1 MKRVLIA
8 DSHSLFRDFLKQKLT
23 EVQIDV
29 VISQENRELQT
40 KLITSLPNLIILDMN
55 EDDSD
60 EMEFLIQ
67 KSKDTNTAPIPV
79 IITGPK
85 RDPANIAPL
94 TKYGVIKYFV
104 KPVKLDVFFN
114 AINKTLHTSLIM
126 DDTPCVLDLHR
137 NNSIIFIEI
146 ALGLN
151 REKIALMQFKLA
163 EMIENE
169 EIETP
174 KIIVMLTSLDFTFA
188 DGYNIEFLIDNILSC
203 KGVHQKNL
211 KLLSASDFVKDLV
224 EGHKEYSGVEVASN
238 LPKLLNG
245 LIDSN
250 SESQNVPDLITDQ
263 ILTAS
268 FETDDDVGS
277 LATRFTSDEMFR
289 QNTDKDG
296 SVLSLAIIDSD
307 ENNLQLTKQVFE
319 SVGAI
324 VDTYSHGQDFSDK
337 YEDGKYNLIILD
349 VFIADKTGLSLLNF
363 IKSRPYGPP
372 VIVYSPSPQ
381 KEIIAQCLKLG
392 AKSYLLKPQKP
403 EVLVKKSL
411 SILHF
416 SE

>member
-23 EVQIDV
+23 EVQIE
-29 VISQENRELQT
+29 VIVSQENRDLQT
-40 KLITSLPNLIILDMN
+40 KLITSLPNLIILDIN
-55 EDDSD
+55 EDDSE
-60 EMEFLIQ
+60 EMEFLEQ
-67 KSKDTNTAPIPV
+67 KVKDSNTASIPV

-85 RDPANIAPL
+85 RDAANIAPL
-94 TKYGVIKYFV
+94 TKYGVIKYFE

-137 NNSIIFIEI
+137 NNNIIFVEI
-146 ALGLN
+146 AQGLN

-169 EIETP
+169 SMDSP
-174 KIIVMLTSLDFTFA
+174 KIIVMLTSLDFNFT
-188 DGYNIEFLIDNILSC
+188 DGFNIEFLIDNILAC
-203 KGVHQKNL
+203 PGIHQKNL
-211 KLLSASDFVKDLV
+211 KLLSTSEFVKDLID
-224 EGHKEYSGVEVASN
+224 GHKAYSGIEVASN

-250 SESQNVPDLITDQ
+250 SETSNVPDLITDQ

-268 FETDDDVGS
+268 FETDDDIGS
-277 LATRFTSDEMFR
+277 LATRFTSDEIYS
-289 QNTDKDG
+289 TSTGKEG

-307 ENNLQLTKQVFE
+307 ENNLQFTKQIFE

-324 VDTYSHGQDFSDK
+324 VDTYTHGQDFSDK
-337 YEDGKYNLIILD
+337 YEDGKYNLVILD
-349 VFIADKTGLSLLNF
+349 VFLADKTGLSLLNF

-372 VIVYSPSPQ
+372 VIIYSPSAQ

-392 AKSYLLKPQKP
+392 AKSYILKPQKP
-403 EVLVKKSL
+403 NVLIQKSL

>member
-29 VISQENRELQT
+29 VVSQENRDLQT
-40 KLITSLPNLIILDMN
+40 KLITSLPNLIILDFE
-55 EDDSD
+55 EDDSE
-60 EMEFLIQ
+60 EMEFLKQ
-67 KSKDTNTAPIPV
+67 KIKDSNTASIPV

-85 RDPANIAPL
+85 RDASNIAPL
-94 TKYGVIKYFV
+94 TKYGVIKYFE

-114 AINKTLHTSLIM
+114 AINKALHASLIM

-137 NNSIIFIEI
+137 NNSIIFVEI

-151 REKIALMQFKLA
+151 REKISLMQFKLA

-169 EIETP
+169 SIDTP
-174 KIIVMLTSLDFTFA
+174 KIIVMLTSLDFSFV
-188 DGYNIEFLIDNILSC
+188 DGFNIEFLIDNILAC
-203 KGVHQKNL
+203 PGVHQKNL
-211 KLLSASDFVKDLV
+211 KLLSTSDFIKDLV
-224 EGHKEYSGVEVASN
+224 DGHKEYSGVEVASN

-245 LIDSN
+245 LIGS
-250 SESQNVPDLITDQ
+250 SENTNVPDLITDQ
-263 ILTAS
+263 ILTSS
-268 FETDDDVGS
+268 FEPDDDAGS
-277 LATRFTSDEMFR
+277 LATKFTSDELYHR
-289 QNTDKDG
+289 DTEKDG

-307 ENNLQLTKQVFE
+307 ENSLNLTRQIFE
-319 SVGAI
+319 AIGAT
-324 VDTYSHGQDFSDK
+324 VDTYSKGQEFSDK
-337 YEDGKYNLIILD
+337 YEEGKYNLVIID

-372 VIVYSPSPQ
+372 VIVYSPSAQ
-381 KEIIAQCLKLG
+381 KEIVAQCLKLG
-392 AKSYLLKPQKP
+392 AKSYILKPQKP
-403 EVLVKKSL
+403 DVLIQKSL

>member
-29 VISQENRELQT
+29 VISQENRDLQT

-55 EDDSD
+55 EDDT
-60 EMEFLIQ
+60 EEIEFLMQ
-67 KSKDTNTAPIPV
+67 KVKDSNTASIPV

-94 TKYGVIKYFV
+94 TKFGVIKYFE

-114 AINKTLHTSLIM
+114 AINKNLHTSLIM

-137 NNSIIFIEI
+137 NNTIIFIEI

-151 REKIALMQFKLA
+151 REKISLMQFKLA
-163 EMIENE
+163 EMIEKE
-169 EIETP
+169 SIDSP

-188 DGYNIEFLIDNILSC
+188 DGYNLEFLIDNILSC
-203 KGVHQKNL
+203 PGVHQKNV
-211 KLLSASDFVKDLV
+211 KLLSTSNFIKELV
-224 EGHKEYSGVEVASN
+224 DGHKEYSAIEVASN

-250 SESQNVPDLITDQ
+250 SDSTNIPDFITDQ

-268 FETDDDVGS
+268 FEDEGDSS
-277 LATRFTSDEMFR
+277 LATKFTSDELY
-289 QNTDKDG
+289 NTVTGNEG
-296 SVLSLAIIDSD
+296 SVLSLAVIDSD
-307 ENNLQLTKQVFE
+307 ENNLALVKQIFE
-319 SVGAI
+319 TVGAT
-324 VDTYSHGQDFSDK
+324 VDTYSKGQEFSDK
-337 YEDGKYNLIILD
+337 YEDGKYNLVILD

-372 VIVYSPSPQ
+372 VIVYSPSAQ

-403 EVLVKKSL
+403 NVLLQKSL

-416 SE
+416 AE

>member
-29 VISQENRELQT
+29 VISQENRDLQT

-55 EDDSD
+55 EDDTD
-60 EMEFLIQ
+60 EMEFLMQ
-67 KSKDTNTAPIPV
+67 KVKDSNTASIPV

-94 TKYGVIKYFV
+94 TKFGVIKYFE

-114 AINKTLHTSLIM
+114 AINKNLHTSLIM

-137 NNSIIFIEI
+137 NNTIIFIEI

-151 REKIALMQFKLA
+151 REKISLMQFKLA
-163 EMIENE
+163 EMIEKE
-169 EIETP
+169 AIDSP

-188 DGYNIEFLIDNILSC
+188 DGYNLEFLIDNILSC
-203 KGVHQKNL
+203 PGVHQKNV
-211 KLLSASDFVKDLV
+211 KLLSTSNFIKELV
-224 EGHKEYSGVEVASN
+224 DGHKEYSAIEVASN

-250 SESQNVPDLITDQ
+250 SDSTNIPDFITDQ

-268 FETDDDVGS
+268 FEDEGDSS
-277 LATRFTSDEMFR
+277 LATKFTSDELY
-289 QNTDKDG
+289 NTVTGNEG
-296 SVLSLAIIDSD
+296 SVLSLAVIDSD
-307 ENNLQLTKQVFE
+307 ENNLALVKQIFE
-319 SVGAI
+319 TVGAT
-324 VDTYSHGQDFSDK
+324 VDTYSKGQEFSDK
-337 YEDGKYNLIILD
+337 YEDGKYNLVILD

-372 VIVYSPSPQ
+372 VIVYSPSAQ

-403 EVLVKKSL
+403 NVLLQKSL

-416 SE
+416 AE

>member
-29 VISQENRELQT
+29 VVSQENRDLQT
-40 KLITSLPNLIILDMN
+40 KLITSLPNLIILDFE

-60 EMEFLIQ
+60 EIEFLIN
-67 KSKDTNTAPIPV
+67 KAKDSNTASIPV

-94 TKYGVIKYFV
+94 TKYGVIKYFE

-137 NNSIIFIEI
+137 NNSIVFIEI

-151 REKIALMQFKLA
+151 REKIALLQFKLA

-169 EIETP
+169 SIETP

-188 DGYNIEFLIDNILSC
+188 DGLNLEFLIDNILAC
-203 KGVHQKNL
+203 HGVHQKNL
-211 KLLSASDFVKDLV
+211 KLLSASSFVKELV
-224 EGHKEYSGVEVASN
+224 EGHKEYSGIEVASN

-245 LIDSN
+245 LIDGN
-250 SESQNVPDLITDQ
+250 TENTNIPDLITDQ
-263 ILTAS
+263 ILTPS
-268 FETDDDVGS
+268 FEPEDNAGS
-277 LATRFTSDEMFR
+277 LAMKFTSDELFHKDS
-289 QNTDKDG
+289 DKDG

-307 ENNLQLTKQVFE
+307 ENSLKMTKEIFE
-319 SVGAI
+319 SIGAN
-324 VDTYSHGQDFSDK
+324 VDCYSHGQEFSDK
-337 YEDGKYNLIILD
+337 YEDDKYNLVILD

-363 IKSRPYGPP
+363 IKGRPYGPP

-403 EVLVKKSL
+403 NVLVQKSL

>member
-29 VISQENRELQT
+29 VISQENRDLQT

-55 EDDSD
+55 EDDTD
-60 EMEFLIQ
+60 EMEFLMQ
-67 KSKDTNTAPIPV
+67 KVKDSNTASIPV

-94 TKYGVIKYFV
+94 TKFGVIKYFE

-114 AINKTLHTSLIM
+114 AINKNLHTSLIM

-137 NNSIIFIEI
+137 NNTIIFIEI

-151 REKIALMQFKLA
+151 REKISLMQFKLA
-163 EMIENE
+163 EMIEKE
-169 EIETP
+169 AIDSP

-188 DGYNIEFLIDNILSC
+188 DGYNLEFLIDNILSC
-203 KGVHQKNL
+203 PGVHQKNV
-211 KLLSASDFVKDLV
+211 KLLSTSTFIKELV
-224 EGHKEYSGVEVASN
+224 DGHKEYSAIEVASN

-250 SESQNVPDLITDQ
+250 SDSTNIPDFITDQ

-268 FETDDDVGS
+268 FEDEGDSS
-277 LATRFTSDEMFR
+277 LATKFTSDELY
-289 QNTDKDG
+289 NTVTGNEG
-296 SVLSLAIIDSD
+296 SVLSLAVIDSD
-307 ENNLQLTKQVFE
+307 ENNLALVKQIFE
-319 SVGAI
+319 TVGAT
-324 VDTYSHGQDFSDK
+324 VDTYSKGQEFSDK
-337 YEDGKYNLIILD
+337 YEDGKYNLVILD

-372 VIVYSPSPQ
+372 VIVYSPSAQ

-403 EVLVKKSL
+403 NVLLQKSL

-416 SE
+416 AE